1 MQALIAAQQAR
12 LFRIAFAVCGDADI
26 AEEAVAEA
34 FARAWPRLESG
45 IVEDPGAYLR
55 RAALNV
61 LHGRFRR
68 LAIERRARERRNGDG
83 RGAHDVATG
92 VAERPIVL
100 RALSALPERQRAVVA
115 LRFYEGL
122 SEAEIAAELR
132 IPLGTVKSTP
142 ARATA
147 RLRELLEESR
157 HD

>member
-12 LFRIAFAVCGDADI
+12 LFRVAYAVCGDADV

-34 FARAWPRLESG
+34 FARAWPKLDTG
-45 IVEDPGAYLR
+45 IVDDPAAYLR
-55 RAALNV
+55 RAVLNV

-68 LAIERRARERRNGDG
+68 LAVERRARERRNGDG
-83 RGAHDVATG
+83 RGAHDAVTG
-92 VAERPIVL
+92 VADRDVVL
-100 RALSALPERQRAVVA
+100 RALRALPERQRAVMA

-122 SEAEIAAELR
+122 SEAQVAAELR
-132 IPLGTVKSTP
+132 MPVGTVKSTT

-147 RLRELLEESR
+147 RLRELLEEDR